1 MLIPFSW
8 GYRLLG
14 IIREI
19 FSRKVKF
26 PCYVICVGNA
36 TIGGTGKTQ
45 LVKWLVQKLQNE
57 YKIVVITKAYGVNLQ
72 KSVWVGTKSAQVVGD
87 ESKLLSAYAP
97 VIAAPNPASA
107 IELVKEYQ
115 PEIIIFDDG
124 MQNPS
129 FHKDLTI
136 LTINAT
142 RGFGNGRII
151 PAGPLRQ
158 SIKSAISQADMSIL
172 IGHEAHNE
180 ERELFEKKPFKA
192 LIEANNIEF
201 VKEYFAFAG
210 ISNPESFFAL
220 LKQNGVVVKMSRSF
234 PDHYNYRKKDLQE
247 LLEAAESQNLELI
260 TTEKDYVKI
269 GDKIEKL
276 NYLPVD
282 LKFEAQE
289 EQKFLDEI
297 KSYLKISP
305 R

>member
-1 MLIPFSW
+1 M
-8 GYRLLG
+8 
-14 IIREI
+14 
-19 FSRKVKF
+19 KF

-72 KSVWVGTKSAQVVGD
+72 ESVWVDNKSAAQVGD
-87 ESKLLSAYAP
+87 ESKLLSAYAQ

-129 FHKDLTI
+129 FHKDLII

-158 SIKSAISQADMSIL
+158 PIKSAISQADISIF
-172 IGHEAHNE
+172 IGHASCDAEQ
-180 ERELFEKKPFKA
+180 ELFEKKPFKA
-192 LIEANNIEF
+192 LIDAKNIDL

-210 ISNPESFFAL
+210 ISNPESFFEL
-220 LKQNGVVVKMSRSF
+220 LKQNGVVVKMFRSF
-234 PDHYNYRKKDLQE
+234 PDHYNYREKDLHE
-247 LLEAAESQNLELI
+247 LLEAAKSHNLELL

-289 EQKFLDEI
+289 EQQFLDEI
-297 KSYLKISP
+297 KSHLKGSL
-305 R
+305 RLSQEQNKD

>member
-1 MLIPFSW
+1 
-8 GYRLLG
+8 
-14 IIREI
+14 
-19 FSRKVKF
+19 VKF

-72 KSVWVGTKSAQVVGD
+72 ESVWVGNKSAQAVGD

-129 FHKDLTI
+129 FHKDLII

-158 SIKSAISQADMSIL
+158 PIKSAISQADISIF
-172 IGHEAHNE
+172 IGHEASAE
-180 ERELFEKKPFKA
+180 EQKLFEKKPFKA
-192 LIEANNIEF
+192 LIEAKNIEL

-210 ISNPESFFAL
+210 ISNPESFFEL

-234 PDHYNYRKKDLQE
+234 PDHYNYREQDLQE
-247 LLEAAESQNLELI
+247 LLEAAKSQNLELI

-282 LKFEAQE
+282 LKFEPQE
-289 EQKFLDEI
+289 EEKFLDEI
-297 KSYLKISP
+297 KSHLKHSLKLSQEQTKD
-305 R
+305 